1 VCVHDDDHDNRGRR
15 SGVHDQVQLSYAL
28 RLPTLDDPFD
38 NEVLDATWTEPAARE
53 LATAPPLHLP
63 PPRQHR

>member
-1 VCVHDDDHDNRGRR
+1 M
-15 SGVHDQVQLSYAL
+15 
-28 RLPTLDDPFD
+28 PTLDDPFD